1 MTEEEW
7 IEKIYGIKPYRAIM
21 RRECLEDRIKRVRD
35 RDRKRV
41 LMRIDSRTEI
51 YVREED
57 NNEEYREEW
66 KRRHGMV

>member
-7 IEKIYGIKPYRAIM
+7 IEKIYGIKPYKAIM
-21 RRECLEDRIKRVRD
+21 RRKGLEDRM
-35 RDRKRV
+35 KRV
-41 LMRIDSRTEI
+41 LMRIDGRTEI

-66 KRRHGMV
+66 KRRHGMI